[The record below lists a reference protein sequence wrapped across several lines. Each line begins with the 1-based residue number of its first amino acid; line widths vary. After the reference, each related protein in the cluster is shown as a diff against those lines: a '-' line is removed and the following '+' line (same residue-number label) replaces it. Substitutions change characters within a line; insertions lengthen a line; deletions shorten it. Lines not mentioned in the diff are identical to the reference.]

1 MIIKSLV
8 AASAV
13 ALSATA
19 SIAVPVD
26 PGFSQ
31 VPVTV
36 NRSEASSIRAC
47 ATEFGGA
54 YTAVC
59 YNQVTGLQVGPLDFS
74 NENVVRVS
82 CDRRFPRTD
91 KTTRGQVAR
100 EFCPQVEAGTLAPAP
115 FLL

>member
-1 MIIKSLV
+1 MKCLLSALAV
-8 AASAV
+8 TALAVPAASV
-13 ALSATA
+13 ARQ
-19 SIAVPVD
+19 VD

-36 NRSEASSIRAC
+36 NRAGAASIRAC

-59 YNQVTGLQVGPLDFS
+59 YNQVTGLQVGPVDFS
-74 NENVVRVS
+74 KENVVRVS
-82 CDRRFPRTD
+82 CDPRFPRTD